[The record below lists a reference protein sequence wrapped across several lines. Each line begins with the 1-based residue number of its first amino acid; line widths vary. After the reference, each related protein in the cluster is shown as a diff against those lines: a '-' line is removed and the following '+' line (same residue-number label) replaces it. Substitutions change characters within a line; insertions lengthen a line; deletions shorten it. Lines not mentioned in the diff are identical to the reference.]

1 MSVCEVNCQFVEYD
15 SQTGKAVCSCPIAV
29 QVSHISDYKIDKDKL
44 KSNFINF
51 KNIANIKL
59 LRCYHLL
66 FSNKIFKNI
75 GAIIISVII
84 LIGLISLILFY
95 FYGYN
100 TIMFKL
106 KYIVDMKSLENRELN
121 NDNNI
126 KIFENRKQNSKTELK
141 KNVDKKVKKR
151 KRKRKSKKSIKSSKS
166 KYKQYPPRKSLENKT
181 NQMKPLN
188 MKNDNNNNID
198 KIPNSFT
205 LLTHNKEKINKEKQN
220 SLIKEEIE
228 YNDTEVNLLPY
239 QEALKLDKRTYG
251 EYYVSLLRTRHLLV
265 FSFCNNKDYNSS
277 IIKINLFFFTFAV
290 NFTVNALF
298 FNDSTMHKIYED
310 GGKFDF
316 IYQIPQILYST
327 LISSVTIMIVKILA
341 LSEKNILKI
350 KSAKKD
356 DFIKIYKSEFNCI
369 KCKFICFFIFMF
381 IFLLIFW
388 YYVGCFCAVYKNTQI
403 HLLTDTLISFG
414 TSLLYPL
421 GNYLIPGIFRIT
433 ALKNKDKK
441 GEYLYNFSK
450 IMQLFC

>member
-59 LRCYHLL
+59 LKCYHLL

-95 FYGYN
+95 SYGYN
-100 TIMFKL
+100 SLKFKI
-106 KYIVDMKSLENRELN
+106 KYIFDKKSLENKGSK

-126 KIFENRKQNSKTELK
+126 KIFENREQNSKIELK
-141 KNVDKKVKKR
+141 KNDDKKAKKR
-151 KRKRKSKKSIKSSKS
+151 KRKRNSKNSVKSSKS
-166 KYKQYPPRKSLENKT
+166 KYKQYPPRKSW
-181 NQMKPLN
+181 
-188 MKNDNNNNID
+188 DNNTKQKKSLGKKSNIKNNID
-198 KIPNSFT
+198 KIPNSFS
-205 LLTHNKEKINKEKQN
+205 LLTHNKEKLNGEKKN

-228 YNDTEVNLLPY
+228 YNDTEMNLLPY
-239 QEALKLDKRTYG
+239 QEALELDKRTYG

-265 FSFCNNKDYNSS
+265 FSFCNNKDYNSR

-290 NFTVNALF
+290 NFTINALF

-310 GGKFDF
+310 GGEFDF

-327 LISSVTIMIVKILA
+327 LISSVTIMIVKMLA

-350 KSAKKD
+350 KSAKKNEL
-356 DFIKIYKSEFNCI
+356 IKIYKSEFNCI
-369 KCKFICFFIFMF
+369 KCKFICYFIFMF
-381 IFLLIFW
+381 IFLFIFW

-421 GNYLIPGIFRIT
+421 GIYFIPGILRIA
-433 ALKNKDKK
+433 ALKNKEKK
-441 GEYLYNFSK
+441 GEYMYNFSK
-450 IMQLFC
+450 IIQLFC

>member
-1 MSVCEVNCQFVEYD
+1 MSVCEFNCQFVEYD

-51 KNIANIKL
+51 KNIANVKL
-59 LRCYHLL
+59 LKCYHLL

-75 GAIIISVII
+75 GCIIISVII

-100 TIMFKL
+100 TIMFKI
-106 KYIVDMKSLENRELN
+106 KYIFDMKSLENKGSI

-126 KIFENRKQNSKTELK
+126 KIFENKEQNSKTELK
-141 KNVDKKVKKR
+141 KNENKKFKKR
-151 KRKRKSKKSIKSSKS
+151 KQKRKSKNSIKSSKS
-166 KYKQYPPRKSLENKT
+166 KYKQFPPRKSENNT
-181 NQMKPLN
+181 EQINPLN
-188 MKNDNNNNID
+188 VKNNNNID

-205 LLTHNKEKINKEKQN
+205 LLTHNKENLNEEKKN
-220 SLIKEEIE
+220 SLIKEELE
-228 YNDTEVNLLPY
+228 YNDTEMNLLPY
-239 QEALKLDKRTYG
+239 QEALEFDKRTYG

-277 IIKINLFFFTFAV
+277 LIKINLFLFNFAV
-290 NFTVNALF
+290 NFTINALF

-327 LISSVTIMIVKILA
+327 LISSVTIMIVKMLA

-350 KSAKKD
+350 KGAKKD

-421 GNYLIPGIFRIT
+421 GIYFIPGIFRIN
-433 ALKNKDKK
+433 ALKNKEKK
-441 GEYLYNFSK
+441 GEYMYNFSK
-450 IMQLFC
+450 IIQLFC

>member
-1 MSVCEVNCQFVEYD
+1 
-15 SQTGKAVCSCPIAV
+15 
-29 QVSHISDYKIDKDKL
+29 
-44 KSNFINF
+44 
-51 KNIANIKL
+51 
-59 LRCYHLL
+59 
-66 FSNKIFKNI
+66 
-75 GAIIISVII
+75 
-84 LIGLISLILFY
+84 
-95 FYGYN
+95 
-100 TIMFKL
+100 
-106 KYIVDMKSLENRELN
+106 MKS
-121 NDNNI
+121 
-126 KIFENRKQNSKTELK
+126 
-141 KNVDKKVKKR
+141 
-151 KRKRKSKKSIKSSKS
+151 
-166 KYKQYPPRKSLENKT
+166 
-181 NQMKPLN
+181 
-188 MKNDNNNNID
+188 NNNID

-205 LLTHNKEKINKEKQN
+205 LLTHNKEKLNKGKKN
-220 SLIKEEIE
+220 SLIKEELE
-228 YNDTEVNLLPY
+228 YNDTEMNLLTY
-239 QEALKLDKRTYG
+239 QEALELDKRTYG

-327 LISSVTIMIVKILA
+327 LISSVTIMIVKMLA

-350 KSAKKD
+350 KGAKKD

-381 IFLLIFW
+381 IFLFIFW

-421 GNYLIPGIFRIT
+421 GIYFIPGIFRIT
-433 ALKNKDKK
+433 ALKNKEKK
-441 GEYLYNFSK
+441 GEYMYNFSK
-450 IMQLFC
+450 IIQLFC